1 MKEFELKLTEAE
13 MQTVFNA
20 LIERPF
26 KDVAG
31 LVAKVQATYQK
42 VQRARRNND
51 LRKTNPR
58 R

>member
-1 MKEFELKLTEAE
+1 MSDWRGLKMEEFELKLTEAE

-20 LIERPF
+20 LVERPF

-42 VQRARRNND
+42 GVTGEVEQ
-51 LRKTNPR
+51 
-58 R
+58 

>member
-1 MKEFELKLTEAE
+1 MEEFELKLTEAE

-20 LIERPF
+20 LVERPF

-42 VQRARRNND
+42 GATGEEQ
-51 LRKTNPR
+51 K
-58 R
+58 

>member
-20 LIERPF
+20 LVECPF

-42 VQRARRNND
+42 GV
-51 LRKTNPR
+51 TGEVE
-58 R
+58 